1 VITNA
6 RHRRGEVDM
15 ASRILDAGERLVQER
30 GFNGFSYADIAAEL
44 HVTKAALHYHFA
56 GKAELGEALIE
67 RYGARFAA
75 ALHALDAADLTATAK
90 LEGYASLY
98 LDVLQNQRMCMCGML
113 AAEYQTLPEGMRTAV
128 IAFFDTNETWLELV
142 VDQGQREGTLR
153 TGQPSRD
160 IARAIVG
167 GLEGA
172 MLIARPYGDV
182 TRFQTAIRPLLAGL
196 AAGATQELA
205 SGVDSAGA
213 KRAATG
219 RSRRTRRGEAG

>member
-1 VITNA
+1 MEHASPRPFTLWT
-6 RHRRGEVDM
+6 RRT
-15 ASRILDAGERLVQER
+15 S
-30 GFNGFSYADIAAEL
+30 
-44 HVTKAALHYHFA
+44 
-56 GKAELGEALIE
+56 
-67 RYGARFAA
+67 
-75 ALHALDAADLTATAK
+75 TAPAK

-153 TGQPSRD
+153 TSEPSRD

-172 MLIARPYGDV
+172 MLMARPYGDV
-182 TRFQTAIRPLLAGL
+182 TRFQTAIRPLLTGL
-196 AAGATQELA
+196 AAGATHEHV
-205 SGVDSAGA
+205 SGVESAAA
-213 KRAATG
+213 KRAAVGG
-219 RSRRTRRGEAG
+219 RSRRKRRGEG